1 LSRPLKSPSLRD
13 VLWVGAG
20 TGVLFGWIEYAILLG
35 RQRFLRD
42 PMFEYT
48 SYVAFSTPL
57 MSLIAFVV
65 LAAALY
71 VVLRK
76 LPHPLPW
83 RALGFV
89 LGGLVGYGVTGVL
102 DLGIARWAR
111 ILFAVGVALQLA
123 GALSDEKQRAP
134 VWLRRTAIV
143 GVLWIAV
150 ALGLLLVNPN
160 AASTGSLA
168 AGQRPNVLI
177 LLLDTVRAQNLS
189 LHGHRRETSPNLDR
203 LASEGTSFARAIAP
217 SGYTF
222 TSHATLFTGRT
233 ATELAIDQWTPLP
246 DEYPT
251 LAEVLSAEGYA
262 SAGFMSNTIFGRRYF
277 RLGRGFDRFERSSF
291 RVGDLVKDAWL
302 MAFVARRVE
311 TVAGPLVEHPFK
323 RASEI
328 RSDFSDW
335 LDGIDGQPYF
345 AFLNF
350 MDAHGPRRP
359 PPPFEDMY
367 LDDGLARPASGVGP
381 ESTYDTEEQYDAS
394 IRYLDAEIGLLLD
407 DLEARGQLDNTLV
420 VVTSDHGEQF
430 GDHDIF
436 DHGNSFYAQ
445 LVWVPLIFRLPGAVA
460 AQGVVERSVSL
471 LDVAATVLDY
481 VGSDAAGIAGGSL
494 RPLIEDPESAQG
506 REQFLISEG
515 TTHPVR
521 HVLSLV
527 RDSLHYLR
535 SGDGSVELFNLWTD
549 PQQELDLWNQ
559 GSLRPDLTD
568 FDGRSLELLQ
578 ERAENPPGGR

>member
-1 LSRPLKSPSLRD
+1 MKSPSLRD
-13 VLWVGAG
+13 SLWVGAG
-20 TGVLFGWIEYAILLG
+20 IGVLFGWIEYAILLG
-35 RQRFLRD
+35 RQRFFQD

-57 MSLIAFVV
+57 MSLVAFLV
-65 LAAALY
+65 LAALLFL
-71 VVLRK
+71 VLMR
-76 LPHPLPW
+76 LPHPLPE

-89 LGGLVGYGVTGVL
+89 LGGLVGYGATGL
-102 DLGIARWAR
+102 LNLGIARWAR
-111 ILFAVGVALQLA
+111 VLFAVGVALQMSGLLA
-123 GALSDEKQRAP
+123 DPKRRALA
-134 VWLRRTAIV
+134 WLRRAALAGMVWIV
-143 GVLWIAV
+143 V
-150 ALGLLLVNPN
+150 AFAFLFVNP
-160 AASTGSLA
+160 SLGGPTSA
-168 AGQRPNVLI
+168 EGVGQRPNVLI

-203 LASEGTSFARAIAP
+203 LASEGVWFARAIAP

-233 ATELAIDQWTPLP
+233 PTELAIDQWTPLS
-246 DEYPT
+246 DESPT

-277 RLGRGFDRFERSSF
+277 RLGRGFNRFERSSF
-291 RVGDLVKDAWL
+291 RLGDLVKDAWL
-302 MAFVARRVE
+302 MAFFARRVE
-311 TVAGPLVEHPFK
+311 SMTGPLVEHPFK

-335 LDGIDGQPYF
+335 LDGIEGQPYF

-367 LDDGLARPASGVGP
+367 LEDGLSQPASGVGP

-436 DHGNSFYAQ
+436 DHGNSFYSQ
-445 LVWVPLIFRLPGAVA
+445 LVWVPLVFRFPEEIVA
-460 AQGVVERSVSL
+460 RGVIDRSVSL
-471 LDVAATVLDY
+471 IDVAATVLDY
-481 VGSDAAGIAGGSL
+481 VGVAPAGVAGTSL
-494 RPLIEDPESAQG
+494 RPLVQDPENSQG
-506 REQFLISEG
+506 RERFLISEG

-535 SGDGSVELFNLWTD
+535 SGDGTVELFNLWDD
-549 PQQELDLWNQ
+549 PEQRLDLWNQ
-559 GSLRPDLTD
+559 GPVRPDLSD
-568 FDGRSLELLQ
+568 FDARSAELLRDREQ
-578 ERAENPPGGR
+578 NPPRAR